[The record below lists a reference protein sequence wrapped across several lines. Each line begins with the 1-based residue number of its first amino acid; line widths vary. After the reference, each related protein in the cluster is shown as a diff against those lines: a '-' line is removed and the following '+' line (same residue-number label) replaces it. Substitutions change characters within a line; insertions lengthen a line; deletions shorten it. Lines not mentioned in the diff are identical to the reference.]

1 MKLII
6 MKKALFKDSIKEIK
20 NTYKRFISILLMAF
34 LGVGFFAGLRASSPD
49 MVDTI
54 DKYYDDQNVYDI
66 QIISTLGLTD
76 EDIEELSK
84 IENVEN
90 IYGSYEVDGKIQTGN
105 SEIVAKVISLSE
117 VNNPLLL
124 DGNMPQNENE
134 CIVEDSFLKNNN
146 KKIGDKVLIEIEDT
160 TNDYG
165 DKISYLKNQELTIV
179 GTIQSPLYISRD
191 RGTTNLG
198 AGTINYYIYTPNEN
212 INAKDIYTSIY
223 ITVKDA
229 KQYTTSSEKYEDY
242 IEEVKQNIDKIKEER
257 ENDRKQELVD
267 IANKKVSDAENELN
281 TQKADAESKISEA
294 EKELSNARIEIEN
307 GEKELNKNKENAD
320 TGFINAQ
327 KEINKATEQL
337 QLAEQELPIKEQEA
351 NATFQELEKQKQELQ
366 TNLDTINATITT
378 FQTQYN
384 SVVEVLKDTTLTQE
398 EKQMYEGQKVGLEDK
413 ITELQGSKQTL
424 ETGIKEIESGIA
436 TGKQE
441 LENGKQQIEQGKI
454 ELEKQQQKLNATKA
468 TTYAEIEKARKEI
481 NNAKTKLQEGEQEL
495 EENKTEFNKKIED
508 AEKELSNA
516 KEKILEIEKPTW
528 YILDRNANAGYV
540 SFKQDT
546 KAIENIAKVFPIVF
560 FLVATLIS
568 LTSMTRMV
576 EEQRTQ
582 IGTLKALGYNNFQI
596 TQKYILYASSAC
608 IVGGFLGMCVGFV
621 LLPKVLWALYG
632 MMYQITDICI
642 SFRFSIAILGLILIN
657 ICIVGATI
665 YTALKELKNA
675 PSVLMRPKAPKSGNR
690 VFLEKFPFIWK
701 KLNFSN
707 KVTMRNLF
715 RYKKRF
721 YMTIIGILGCTALIL
736 TGFGI
741 KDSVT
746 KILPNQFDK
755 VFCYDFQITLEESL
769 TAEEKQ
775 NIINEINNDDKIEKI
790 ANVYMAS
797 GELINNS
804 KSENVQIIVP
814 ESEETLKGIININ
827 DVKTHEGLTLK
838 DNEIC
843 ITDKVAQLLEVKKG
857 DTIVL
862 KNAED
867 IEKEIKVSDI
877 VENYVSHYIFMNKT
891 TYEQLYQEEY
901 NSNVILTK
909 NIELL
914 EEETNLLATEIMNKK
929 GVAALT
935 NITSLA
941 NSIQDMMTLLNYVV
955 IILIVSAGLLAFV
968 VLYNLANVNISERI
982 RELATIKVLGFYDK
996 EVYTYVTKET
1006 VILTIIGII
1015 LGLGAGYLLNYYIL
1029 GTCEINMLRFIKIV
1043 NPISYIYAAG
1053 ITVIFTIIVN
1063 IATYFSLKKIN
1074 MIESLKS
1081 IE

>member
-1 MKLII
+1 

-54 DKYYDDQNVYDI
+54 DKYYNDQNVYDI
-66 QIISTLGLTD
+66 QIISTLGLTNK
-76 EDIEELSK
+76 DIEELSK

-90 IYGSYEVDGKIQTGN
+90 IYGSYEVDGKIQTEN
-105 SEIVAKVISLSE
+105 SEIIAKVISLSG
-117 VNNPLLL
+117 VNNPVLLE
-124 DGNMPQNENE
+124 GNMPKNESE
-134 CIVEDSFLKNNN
+134 CLVEPTFLTANN
-146 KKIGDKVLIEIEDT
+146 KKIGDKVTIEIEDT
-160 TNDYG
+160 TNDNG
-165 DKISYLKNQELTIV
+165 DEIAFLKNKELTIT
-179 GTIQSPLYISRD
+179 GTIKSPLYISRD

-198 AGTINYYIYTPNEN
+198 SGTINYYIYTPNEN
-212 INAKDIYTSIY
+212 INAKDIFTSIY
-223 ITVKDA
+223 VTVKDS
-229 KQYTTSSEKYEDY
+229 KEYTTSSEKYEDY
-242 IEEVKQNIDKIKEER
+242 IEEVKQNIEVIKEER
-257 ENDRKQELVD
+257 ENAREQDLVD
-267 IANKKVSDAENELN
+267 IANKKVIDAENELN
-281 TQKADAESKISEA
+281 TKKTDAETKIADA
-294 EKELSNARIEIEN
+294 EKELENARTEIQNRET
-307 GEKELNKNKENAD
+307 ELNRNKKEAD
-320 TGFINAQ
+320 TEFANGQKQIDNA
-327 KEINKATEQL
+327 IEQL
-337 QLAEQELPIKEQEA
+337 QKEEQGLPTKEQEA

-366 TNLDTINATITT
+366 TNLDTVNTTILTL
-378 FQTQYN
+378 QTQYN
-384 SVVEVLKDTTLTQE
+384 SIVELLKYTTLTIEQ
-398 EKQMYEGQKVGLEDK
+398 KQMYEEQKTTLETK
-413 ITELQGSKQTL
+413 IKELQGTKQIL
-424 ETGIKEIESGIA
+424 ESGIKEIENGIT
-436 TGKQE
+436 TGKHE
-441 LENGKQQIEQGKI
+441 LENGKQKI
-454 ELEKQQQKLNATKA
+454 QQAKTELEKQQQQLNTTKG
-468 TTYAEIEKARKEI
+468 TTYAQIEKARKEI
-481 NNAKTKLQEGEQEL
+481 NNAKIELQEGEQEL
-495 EENKTEFNKKIED
+495 EKNKTKFNEKIAE
-508 AEKELSNA
+508 AEKELTDA

-546 KAIENIAKVFPIVF
+546 KAIENIAKVFPVVF
-560 FLVATLIS
+560 FLVAALIS

-596 TQKYILYASSAC
+596 TKKYIIYANLAC
-608 IVGGFLGMCVGFV
+608 IVGGILGMCVGFV

-642 SFRFSIAILGLILIN
+642 SFRFSIAILGLVLIS

-665 YTALKELKNA
+665 YTALKELKNT

-690 VFLEKFPFIWK
+690 VFLEKIPFIWK
-701 KLNFSN
+701 RLNFSN
-707 KVTMRNLF
+707 KVTVRNLF

-741 KDSVT
+741 KDSIT
-746 KILPNQFDK
+746 KILPNQFEN
-755 VFCYDFQITLEESL
+755 VFCYDFQITLKESL
-769 TAEEKQ
+769 TDEEKQ
-775 NIINEINNDDKIEKI
+775 NIINEIKNDNRIEKN
-790 ANVYMAS
+790 ANVYMTS

-804 KSENVQIIVP
+804 NSENVQIIVP
-814 ESEETLKGIININ
+814 ESKETLDGIININ
-827 DVKTHEGLTLK
+827 DVKTHERLALK

-843 ITDKVAQLLEVKKG
+843 ITDKVSQLLEVKKG

-862 KNAED
+862 KNADD

-877 VENYVSHYIFMNKT
+877 VENYVSHYIFVNKT
-891 TYEQLYQEEY
+891 TYEQLYQEQY

-909 NIELL
+909 NIELT
-914 EEETNLLATEIMNKK
+914 EAETNQLATEIMNKK
-929 GVAALT
+929 EVTALS

-955 IILIVSAGLLAFV
+955 VILIVSAGLLAFV

-1029 GTCEINMLRFIKIV
+1029 GTCEINMLRFIKTV
-1043 NPISYIYAAG
+1043 NPISYVYAAG
-1053 ITVIFTIIVN
+1053 ITIIFTIIVN

>member
-1 MKLII
+1 

-66 QIISTLGLTD
+66 QVLSTLGLTD

-90 IYGSYEVDGKIQTGN
+90 IYGSYEVDGKIQTEN
-105 SEIVAKVISLSE
+105 SEIVAKVISLSG
-117 VNNPLLL
+117 VNNPVLLE
-124 DGNMPQNENE
+124 GNMPQNESE
-134 CIVEDSFLKNNN
+134 CLVEPTFLIVNN
-146 KKIGDKVLIEIEDT
+146 KQIGDKVTIEIEDT
-160 TNDYG
+160 TNDNG
-165 DKISYLKNQELTIV
+165 DEIAVLKNKELTIT
-179 GTIQSPLYISRD
+179 GTIKSPLYISRD

-198 AGTINYYIYTPNEN
+198 SGTINYYIDTPNEN

-223 ITVKDA
+223 VTVKDA
-229 KQYTTSSEKYEDY
+229 KEYTTSSEKYEDY
-242 IEEVKQNIDKIKEER
+242 IEEVKQNIEVIKDER
-257 ENDRKQELVD
+257 ENARKQDLVD
-267 IANKKVSDAENELN
+267 IANKKITDAENELN
-281 TQKADAESKISEA
+281 TERKDAETKIADA
-294 EKELSNARIEIEN
+294 EKELANARTEIQN
-307 GEKELNKNKENAD
+307 GEAEINKNKKNAD
-320 TGFINAQ
+320 TQFANAQ
-327 KEINKATEQL
+327 KEIDNAKEQL
-337 QLAEQELPIKEQEA
+337 QIKEQEL
-351 NATFQELEKQKQELQ
+351 NNTTFQEFEKQKQEMQ
-366 TNLDTINATITT
+366 TNLDTINKTIPTL
-378 FQTQYN
+378 QTQYN
-384 SVVEVLKDTTLTQE
+384 SIVEILKDTTLTIEQKQE
-398 EKQMYEGQKVGLEDK
+398 YETQKQILEGQIK
-413 ITELQGSKQTL
+413 ELHGTKQTL
-424 ETGIKEIESGIA
+424 EAGIKEIENGIT

-441 LENGKQQIEQGKI
+441 LENGKQQIEQAKT
-454 ELEKQQQKLNATKA
+454 ELEKQQQQLNTTKGA
-468 TTYAEIEKARKEI
+468 TYAQIEKARKEI
-481 NNAKTKLQEGEQEL
+481 NNAKIELQEGEQEL
-495 EENKTEFNKKIED
+495 EKNKTEFNEKIAE
-508 AEKELSNA
+508 AEKELTDA

-540 SFKQDT
+540 SFIQDT
-546 KAIENIAKVFPIVF
+546 KAIENIAKVFPVVF
-560 FLVATLIS
+560 FLVAALIS

-596 TQKYILYASSAC
+596 TKKYIIYASLAC
-608 IVGGFLGMCVGFV
+608 IVGGILGMCVGFV

-632 MMYQITDICI
+632 MMYQITDVCI
-642 SFRFSIAILGLILIN
+642 SFRFSIAILGLVLISV
-657 ICIVGATI
+657 CIVGATI
-665 YTALKELKNA
+665 YTALKELKNT

-690 VFLEKFPFIWK
+690 VFLEKIPFIWK
-701 KLNFSN
+701 RLNFSN
-707 KVTMRNLF
+707 KVTVRNLF

-741 KDSVT
+741 KDSVS
-746 KILPNQFDK
+746 KILPNQFEN
-755 VFCYDFQITLEESL
+755 VFCYDFQITLKDSL
-769 TAEEKQ
+769 SQEEKAQ
-775 NIINEINNDDKIEKI
+775 IINEINNDTRIEKS
-790 ANVYMAS
+790 AKTYMTS
-797 GELINNS
+797 GELINNN
-804 KSENVQIIVP
+804 KSEDVQIIVP
-814 ESEETLKGIININ
+814 EDELALEGIININ
-827 DVKTHEGLTLK
+827 DVKTHEKITLK

-862 KNAED
+862 KNADD
-867 IEKEIKVSDI
+867 IEKEIKISDI

-891 TYEQLYQEEY
+891 TYEQLYQENY
-901 NSNVILTK
+901 DSNVLLTK
-909 NIELL
+909 HVELT
-914 EEETNLLATEIMNKK
+914 EEETNKLATEIMDRKE
-929 GVAALT
+929 VSAVT
-935 NITSLA
+935 NISSLA
-941 NSIQDMMTLLNYVV
+941 DSIQDMMSLLNYVV
-955 IILIVSAGLLAFV
+955 VILIVAAGLLAFV

-1006 VILTIIGII
+1006 IILTIIGII

-1029 GTCEINMLRFIKIV
+1029 GTCEINMLRFTKIV
-1043 NPISYIYAAG
+1043 DPISYVYAAG
-1053 ITVIFTIIVN
+1053 ITIIFTIIVN